1 MFSYHWCNKRNFPET
16 PLSWFGLEPWT
27 TVDGLVNYSLFIKLS
42 KDSPLRICQKILSFR
57 NIQHYQTRSKSMKI
71 MEQIRARTKVFENFF
86 FPYCIKEWLKLSEEI
101 QNNSRKQFL
110 ILLVQKK
117 ILYMQYMTY
126 VLNY

>member
-1 MFSYHWCNKRNFPET
+1 
-16 PLSWFGLEPWT
+16 
-27 TVDGLVNYSLFIKLS
+27 
-42 KDSPLRICQKILSFR
+42 
-57 NIQHYQTRSKSMKI
+57 